1 MINLAFHTVFIVSH
15 AAGNYSQTLQC
26 IKEQST
32 HQAESPVQWGSYRCS
47 KVQHFSVSYQSSPH
61 CLKESLLPQASVL
74 MEMCN
79 TEREA
84 SLVSGPFLST

>member
-1 MINLAFHTVFIVSH
+1 MENATAKKKSHVLEYPGICFMINLAFHTVFIVSH

-47 KVQHFSVSYQSSPH
+47 KVQHFSVS
-61 CLKESLLPQASVL
+61 
-74 MEMCN
+74 
-79 TEREA
+79 
-84 SLVSGPFLST
+84 